1 MPGASARLARRS
13 PATSTRTNQA
23 LREPAALD
31 KLNHIEHAN
40 LSRRLIENVGGL
52 RKAADLCRVSESV
65 LSGYQNPNMPAAN
78 MPADVISAL
87 QVAGGTTLYS
97 DAQRAEVDQP
107 LTVIADPLRHSCDMV
122 MEAAEALSHV
132 QAALA
137 DGVVSASDF
146 TACDRALADLEAQIE
161 IVRASMR
168 RAHVTGD
175 TTVHPLRR
183 AS

>member
-1 MPGASARLARRS
+1 M
-13 PATSTRTNQA
+13 
-23 LREPAALD
+23 D

-52 RKAADLCRVSESV
+52 GKAAGLCRVSESV
-65 LSGYQNPNMPAAN
+65 LSTYQNPNMPASN

-97 DAQRAEVDQP
+97 DAQAAEVDKPQ
-107 LTVIADPLRHSCDMV
+107 TVIADPLRHSCDMV
-122 MEAAEALSHV
+122 REATEALCHV
-132 QAALA
+132 QSAMS

-146 TACDRALADLEAQIE
+146 TTCDRALADLEEQIA

-168 RAHVTGD
+168 GAHLRAV
-175 TTVHPLRR
+175 
-183 AS
+183 A